1 MKCKNCMNVEA
12 CMNKTHSVKHVERI
26 CKRFKDREEQL
37 HKQTADRNKLID
49 LIQNAVGGCARHWA
63 EIIADYLLANG
74 VEIKEDPDGN
84 Q

>member
-1 MKCKNCMNVEA
+1 MKCKDCMSVEA
-12 CMNKTHSVKHVERI
+12 CRSKSHSVNDVEKV
-26 CKRFKDREEQL
+26 CKNFKDREQHM
-37 HKQTADRNKLID
+37 HKQLADKNKLID
-49 LIQNAVGGCARHWA
+49 MIQVAVGGCARHWA